1 MGGIFAVSVTH
12 VYYPPGY
19 GLHLFGAVIPFP
31 PAPVLWALAVLD
43 VAATVWVWRRPS
55 MWPVVAVGIVVSAYL
70 AVVGMFS
77 IGLIYVAL
85 FLVQIV
91 LLGSDLA
98 RLRRVPR

>member
-1 MGGIFAVSVTH
+1 
-12 VYYPPGY
+12 
-19 GLHLFGAVIPFP
+19 
-31 PAPVLWALAVLD
+31 
-43 VAATVWVWRRPS
+43 

-98 RLRRVPR
+98 RLRRMPH